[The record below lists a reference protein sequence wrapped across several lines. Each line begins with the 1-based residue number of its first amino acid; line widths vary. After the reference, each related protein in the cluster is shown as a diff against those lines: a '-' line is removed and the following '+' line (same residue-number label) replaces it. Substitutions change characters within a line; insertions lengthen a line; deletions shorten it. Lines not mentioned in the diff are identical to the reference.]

1 VQEYI
6 EMARIFQRAR
16 DTEKATAAATR
27 AQQLDTKSVEARDA
41 LDRLRRGVPLP
52 LPERPKPGTGALK
65 PFADV
70 MPGSL
75 SADGTG
81 PSKPGDQHA
90 SPLTA
95 AQEDALG
102 QLAEMLFEEDAELAK
117 KSGSVDALTR
127 GTGKLRGDQAR
138 RSSAIKHL
146 GQAISLQTAGDLDAA
161 ITQYENALNNGLESA
176 SANVVL
182 GGLLLT
188 RDRPA
193 DSLRRFNAAVQHEQ
207 LGAGALFGLGQA
219 ENTLGKLPDAVR
231 HL

>member
-1 VQEYI
+1 
-6 EMARIFQRAR
+6 
-16 DTEKATAAATR
+16 
-27 AQQLDTKSVEARDA
+27 
-41 LDRLRRGVPLP
+41 
-52 LPERPKPGTGALK
+52 
-65 PFADV
+65 
-70 MPGSL
+70 
-75 SADGTG
+75 
-81 PSKPGDQHA
+81 
-90 SPLTA
+90 
-95 AQEDALG
+95 
-102 QLAEMLFEEDAELAK
+102 K

-193 DSLRRFNAAVQHEQ
+193 DSPLRFNAAVQHEQ

-231 HL
+231 HLLEALKRLDQRAAPPEKQDALAESYESLWDGLQHAEPDELAPIA